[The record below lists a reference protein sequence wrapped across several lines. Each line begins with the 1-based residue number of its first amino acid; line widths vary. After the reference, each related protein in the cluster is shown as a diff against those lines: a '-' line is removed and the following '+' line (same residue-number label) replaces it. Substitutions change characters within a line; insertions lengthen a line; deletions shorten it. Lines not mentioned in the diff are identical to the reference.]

1 MKKRKSQKNIVNNIS
16 KIESNNVTKVN
27 NSVEVNATQKKSKK
41 KLIPVMTKTVK
52 VVNQSEIKVVK
63 KMKKDESIEEKPLKS
78 VVDEVITKPLQKP
91 KKNVSIPKSQH
102 VKKVKEVLHN
112 NKTIKVEAA
121 NISNP
126 QQTLKNNSLPVKN
139 IAIKK

>member
-1 MKKRKSQKNIVNNIS
+1 MKKRKSQKNIVKNIS

-27 NSVEVNATQKKSKK
+27 NSVEGNAAHKKSKK

-91 KKNVSIPKSQH
+91 KKNVSIPKSQQ
-102 VKKVKEVLHN
+102 VKKVKEVIHN

>member
-1 MKKRKSQKNIVNNIS
+1 
-16 KIESNNVTKVN
+16 
-27 NSVEVNATQKKSKK
+27 
-41 KLIPVMTKTVK
+41 MTKTVK

-91 KKNVSIPKSQH
+91 KKNVLIPKSQH
-102 VKKVKEVLHN
+102 VKKEKLVLHN
-112 NKTIKVEAA
+112 NKTIKNEAA